1 MQRRN
6 CRAPEMQRRSPRACS
21 EMASRQVQDAAV
33 GQQDALTENQEGVT
47 SLVRRLAEKEEKKG
61 RKREDID
68 PLDLILSTVE
78 IVIHV
83 IMR

>member
-33 GQQDALTENQEGVT
+33 GQQDALTENQVELP
-47 SLVRRLAEKEEKKG
+47 SLAEKEEKKG
-61 RKREDID
+61 RNREDID

>member
-33 GQQDALTENQEGVT
+33 GQQDALTENQVE
-47 SLVRRLAEKEEKKG
+47 LPLAEKEEKKG
-61 RKREDID
+61 RNREDID